1 MDHPHTLSEDDHARR
16 TARLLRH
23 GAMAIDLV
31 SVGLLNAIHLTGPV
45 PRDVLAAVDDLAWS
59 ATTLQALA
67 DVIEG
72 CVNASSN

>member
-1 MDHPHTLSEDDHARR
+1 
-16 TARLLRH
+16 
-23 GAMAIDLV
+23 
-31 SVGLLNAIHLTGPV
+31 VGLLNAIHLTGPV